1 MAWELHLAACQSLK
15 DKRHVLKSLKDRLH
29 NRFNVSAAETAHHD
43 LWQRAELTVC
53 VVSTDRGHA
62 ERVLREADRLV
73 EAADGARDRK
83 STRLNSS
90 HSQISYAVF
99 CLKKKKKKKTREN
112 RYQTSG

>member
-1 MAWELHLAACQSLK
+1 MTWELHLAASQSLK

-62 ERVLREADRLV
+62 ERVLREADR
-73 EAADGARDRK
+73 
-83 STRLNSS
+83 STRPPCPRSVDTTHTLSTTRS
-90 HSQISYAVF
+90 EEHTSELQSRLQLV
-99 CLKKKKKKKTREN
+99 CRLLLDKK
-112 RYQTSG
+112 